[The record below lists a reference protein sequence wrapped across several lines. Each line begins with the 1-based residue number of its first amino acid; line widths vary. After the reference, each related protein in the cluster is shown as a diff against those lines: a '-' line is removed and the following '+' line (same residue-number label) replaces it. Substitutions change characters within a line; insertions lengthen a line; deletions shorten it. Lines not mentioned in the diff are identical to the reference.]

1 MVRCSSLHDVRRWR
15 LVALM
20 AKSKK
25 PRKKYRGPRWNS
37 LALMRPKELEDNIKD
52 TFKRC
57 EIIAHMKM
65 GNGTMTEDDIQCLRD
80 FINFATTLIGAGKA
94 IDREKFYR
102 LYDEEWR
109 ALQDA
114 FHDYYGRFIRKGT
127 NTPTGDELRAI
138 RSGVAIAGQIVQD
151 ELDREMF
158 WCIKCFL
165 YMKDATRQ
173 KAGRITVDFEGIEKK
188 IALYG
193 RKGWGGDNGTQNK
206 ETE

>member
-1 MVRCSSLHDVRRWR
+1 MVWRSVCIHVRCGSV
-15 LVALM
+15 VALM

-25 PRKKYRGPRWNS
+25 PRKKYQGPRWNS
-37 LALMRPKELEDNIKD
+37 LALMRPKELEDSIKD
-52 TFKRC
+52 TYTRC

-138 RSGVAIAGQIVQD
+138 RSGVSIAGQIVQD

-173 KAGRITVDFEGIEKK
+173 RAGRITVDFTGIEKK

-193 RKGWGGDNGTQNK
+193 RKGWGGKQ
-206 ETE
+206 

>member
-1 MVRCSSLHDVRRWR
+1 
-15 LVALM
+15 M
-20 AKSKK
+20 AKNKK
-25 PRKKYRGPRWNS
+25 PRKAYKEGRWNQ
-37 LALMRPKELEDNIKD
+37 LALMIPQEIVSTIKGMFRNCELI
-52 TFKRC
+52 T
-57 EIIAHMKM
+57 HMKM
-65 GNGTMTEDDIQCLRD
+65 GNGTMMEDDIQCLRD
-80 FINFATTLIGAGKA
+80 FINFATILIYAGKA
-94 IDREKFYR
+94 IDRDAFLEQFG
-102 LYDEEWR
+102 DEWVR
-109 ALQDA
+109 LQDA

-173 KAGRITVDFEGIEKK
+173 KAGRITVDFTGIEKK

-193 RKGWGGDNGTQNK
+193 RKGWGGKQ
-206 ETE
+206 